1 MGALSGW
8 MREAVLAAGL
18 ILLLIIGLWVSTGSM
33 PPMVVVESQSM
44 MHDPQGEVGAIDPG
58 DLVLVMAHERHGEIV
73 SWAEA
78 VEEGGG
84 FEGWSS
90 HGDPGDVI
98 IYSKNGGSDTPVI
111 HRVLL
116 HAVAHDT
123 VTPLDRSVGTCPD
136 GASWD
141 PVSLDGDGQA
151 GTCVLTW
158 DLLGTNVTDVA
169 TIDWTF
175 TDIQC
180 SGQPHGLMI
189 QAWDPGHAGYLT
201 LGDNNDCNVDQGQA
215 AYSLAQ
221 GLSDENGRPVLTV
234 RDDWVQGVAGAEIP
248 WAGTVKLLVANNA
261 AQVTSRSWT
270 MLAGSASGLLLLTWV
285 IERGTTRLISEAP
298 EIELARKEA
307 ESSVEEE

>member
-1 MGALSGW
+1 MGAFWGW
-8 MREAVLAAGL
+8 VREAVLAAGL
-18 ILLLIIGLWVSTGSM
+18 ITLLIIGLWVSTGSM
-33 PPMVVVESQSM
+33 PPMVVVESKSM

-58 DLVLVMAHERHGEIV
+58 DLVLVMAQERHGEIV

-78 VEEGGG
+78 VEEGGV
-84 FEGWSS
+84 FEGWSR

-116 HAVAHDT
+116 HVVAHDT
-123 VTPLDRSVGTCPD
+123 TSPLDRSTQVCPSD
-136 GASWD
+136 ASWD
-141 PVSLDGDGQA
+141 PISLDADGLA

-158 DLLGTNVTDVA
+158 DVLGTNVTDVA
-169 TIDWTF
+169 TVDWTF

-189 QAWDPGHAGYLT
+189 QEWDPGHAGYLT

-215 AYSLAQ
+215 AYSRAQ
-221 GLSDENGRPVLTV
+221 GLSDENGRPVLAV

-248 WAGTVKLLVANNA
+248 WAGTVKLLVASNA
-261 AQVTSRSWT
+261 GQVTSRSWT
-270 MLAGSASGLLLLTWV
+270 MLAGSATGLLLLTWA
-285 IERGTTRLISEAP
+285 IERATTRLFAEAP

-307 ESSVEEE
+307 ESTDEEE